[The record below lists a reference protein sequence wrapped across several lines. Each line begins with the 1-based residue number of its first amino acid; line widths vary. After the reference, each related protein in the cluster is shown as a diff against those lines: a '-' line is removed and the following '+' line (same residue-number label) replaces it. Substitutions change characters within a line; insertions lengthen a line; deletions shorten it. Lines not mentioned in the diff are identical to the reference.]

1 MAINAKSLI
10 GGILAGAAAGV
21 AIGIL
26 LAPASGKETRD
37 NLAKG
42 SKKLAD
48 DLKDKFESS
57 LESLKGQFNY
67 RVDEVAGTGKDTIN
81 HVKDKV
87 KL

>member
-37 NLAKG
+37 NLVKG
-42 SKKLAD
+42 SAGQAIQNMNLMFGLPETAG
-48 DLKDKFESS
+48 
-57 LESLKGQFNY
+57 LEQIALFP
-67 RVDEVAGTGKDTIN
+67 
-81 HVKDKV
+81 
-87 KL
+87 

>member
-10 GGILAGAAAGV
+10 GGILAGAAVGV

-37 NLAKG
+37 NLVKG

-48 DLKDKFESS
+48 DLKGKFDDS
-57 LESLKGQFNY
+57 LESLKSQFNY
-67 RVDEVAGTGKDTIN
+67 RVDEVAGVGKDTIN
-81 HVKDKV
+81 HVKEKAKV
-87 KL
+87 